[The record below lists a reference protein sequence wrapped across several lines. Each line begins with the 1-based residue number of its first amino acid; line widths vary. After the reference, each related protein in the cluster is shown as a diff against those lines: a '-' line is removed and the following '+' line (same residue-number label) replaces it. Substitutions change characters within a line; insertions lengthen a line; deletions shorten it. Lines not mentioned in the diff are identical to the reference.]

1 MKILVTG
8 CSGLLGRRFIERH
21 ACDFEIT
28 ALSRTPINT
37 PVPGVTYCTTD
48 YSSESLTVLFE
59 GQDAVLHLAAARL
72 YTGNE
77 CYQQNT
83 QLDAAVFDAA
93 QQAGVHHVVFAS
105 TRGVYGKATAP
116 WIESQATAPENPYA
130 SGKVQSELLAEQYGR
145 SGGLRITC
153 LRLAQIFSAEEFKGS
168 MLRTFFDLAA
178 QGQPLPVTVS
188 GILREYLYIDDAVD
202 AFRTVIE
209 SDAEG
214 GIYNLGSGESVSI
227 EDIARAIADVYGVE
241 VQLASELKL
250 VEEFSLMDSSK
261 LRTQFGWRPG
271 FSFEQAVGDIANRNK
286 RNV

>member
-8 CSGLLGRRFIERH
+8 CNGMLGRRFIERH
-21 ACDFEIT
+21 ARGLEIT
-28 ALSRTPINT
+28 ALSRVPIN
-37 PVPGVTYCTTD
+37 PLVPGVTYCNTD
-48 YSSESLTVLFE
+48 YSSQALTVLFE

-72 YTGNE
+72 YNGNE
-77 CYQQNT
+77 CYRQNT
-83 QLDAAVFDAA
+83 QLDAAVFNAA
-93 QQAGVHHVVFAS
+93 ERAGVGHVVFAS
-105 TRGVYGKATAP
+105 TRGVYGKTTSP

-145 SGGLRITC
+145 SGALRITC
-153 LRLAQIFSAEEFKGS
+153 LRLAQIFSAEEYKGS
-168 MLRTFFDLAA
+168 VLRKFFDLAA
-178 QGQPLPVTVS
+178 QGQPLPVKVS

-214 GIYNLGSGESVSI
+214 GIYNLGSGESVTI

-241 VQLASELKL
+241 VQLTSELKL

-261 LRTQFGWRPG
+261 LRAQFGWRPN

-286 RNV
+286 RSV